1 MNSVMGTKRNFK
13 GKWAL
18 ILDKRTVC
26 DLKEDRGLGEVTE
39 SREGKSQMMCSNP
52 KL

>member
-1 MNSVMGTKRNFK
+1 MNSGMGIKRNFK

-26 DLKEDRGLGEVTE
+26 ELNEDSLIAKGAVCSWDRKSLLG
-39 SREGKSQMMCSNP
+39 S
-52 KL
+52 L